1 MNCLLLIVLCL
12 TLFVSTPTFVK
23 ADTMLRVILNNG
35 TIGTGMSCNDA
46 DSVLID
52 SVFNF
57 TFRRNLRNIPDKIDE
72 RKIKY
77 FHHIEGD
84 VNRRSLWPGKCANL
98 CSGVT
103 TGRCWITDCVG
114 YRRTLTYATGPMSN
128 STLCQMTSARVDTD
142 LTYLV
147 TQDKVSST
155 CKALL
160 NARRTFECYEHTMYG
175 VIEYFNLYDAN
186 TDRPIKNAIGGNY
199 PSCSR
204 KLVNFLVLANDCV
217 STVNISLTGTN
228 GYVHE
233 KYDDTIPFTLFGMN
247 GTTSTTNFNGRILP
261 IGNYT
266 ISAIPDGDI
275 TKKRR
280 TTFSV
285 VPC

>member
-1 MNCLLLIVLCL
+1 MNRLLLIVLL
-12 TLFVSTPTFVK
+12 STLFVNNPTVVK
-23 ADTMLRVILNNG
+23 AETMLRVILNNG
-35 TIGTGMSCNDA
+35 TIGNDMLCNDA
-46 DSVLID
+46 DNALIS

-72 RKIKY
+72 SKIQY

-84 VNRRSLWPGKCANL
+84 FNRRSLWPAKCADL
-98 CSGVT
+98 CQNIA
-103 TGRCWITDCVG
+103 TGRCWRTDCVG
-114 YRRTLTYATGPMSN
+114 YRRSLTYATGPMSN

-160 NARRTFECYEHTMYG
+160 NAPRTFECYEEAKYG

-186 TDRPIKNAIGGNY
+186 TDRPIKAAIGGNY
-199 PSCSR
+199 PSCSG
-204 KLVNFLVLANDCV
+204 KLVNFLILANDCV

-228 GYVHE
+228 GYVHD

-247 GTTSTTNFNGRILP
+247 GTSTTNFNGRILP
-261 IGNYT
+261 VGNYT
-266 ISAIPDGDI
+266 ISAIPDGNI
-275 TKKRR
+275 TKKRK